1 MTQKQTASIVASW
14 RDHPIGIQAEGL
26 EVEELSFPVQ
36 SKKKGKVE
44 LRIESNRSDCAT
56 ADKGWITKFQY
67 KPLYSFQNPE
77 QRETP
82 THILRYQMP
91 LNPTL

>member
-1 MTQKQTASIVASW
+1 MTQKQTASIAASW

-36 SKKKGKVE
+36 GKKKRKSRTDQIV
-44 LRIESNRSDCAT
+44 CAT
-56 ADKGWITKFQY
+56 ADKGWITKFQH

-77 QRETP
+77 QCETP